1 MQLIHTCIVTI
12 VNLVRFYTKIRRI
25 YVHLLKSVQKGAVWN
40 GMINS
45 ELYVMLYSKGE
56 DMKTSGSNFE
66 LIMQEVLKQKQLLED
81 LLSENDELHHQ
92 LAELREGRGIFVD
105 IPGKRF
111 PLVDVPVSDS
121 PNRIAIPDADLSLQE
136 TTEILSESLPTSIP
150 ETPVTAFESSVEE
163 AQEDLPTYI
172 TPTMSSYLEEAMLD
186 EFSAAATREMGQV
199 AVWSGPITNPP
210 TFDEKEKENLRR
222 ELSGSFLLE

>member
-1 MQLIHTCIVTI
+1 
-12 VNLVRFYTKIRRI
+12 
-25 YVHLLKSVQKGAVWN
+25 
-40 GMINS
+40 
-45 ELYVMLYSKGE
+45 
-56 DMKTSGSNFE
+56 MKTSGSNFE
-66 LIMQEVLKQKQLLED
+66 LIMQEVLKQKQLSED
-81 LLSENDELHHQ
+81 LQSENDELHRQ

-105 IPGKRF
+105 ILGKRF
-111 PLVDVPVSDS
+111 PLVAEPVSVS
-121 PNRIAIPDADLSLQE
+121 PDAEATVGTDLSLQE
-136 TTEILSESLPTSIP
+136 TTEILSESLASSTS
-150 ETPVTAFESSVEE
+150 ETPVPALESSVEE
-163 AQEDLPTYI
+163 VQEDLSTYV

>member
-1 MQLIHTCIVTI
+1 M
-12 VNLVRFYTKIRRI
+12 
-25 YVHLLKSVQKGAVWN
+25 
-40 GMINS
+40 
-45 ELYVMLYSKGE
+45 MLYSKGE

-81 LLSENDELHHQ
+81 LQSENDELHRQ
-92 LAELREGRGIFVD
+92 LVELREGRGIFVD
-105 IPGKRF
+105 ILGTRF
-111 PLVDVPVSDS
+111 PLVDIPVGDS
-121 PNRIAIPDADLSLQE
+121 PDRTATPDTDLSLQE
-136 TTEILSESLPTSIP
+136 TTEILSESIPSSIP
-150 ETPVTAFESSVEE
+150 VTPVPALEASVEE
-163 AQEDLPTYI
+163 VQEDMPTYV
-172 TPTMSSYLEEAMLD
+172 TPAMSSYLEEAMLD